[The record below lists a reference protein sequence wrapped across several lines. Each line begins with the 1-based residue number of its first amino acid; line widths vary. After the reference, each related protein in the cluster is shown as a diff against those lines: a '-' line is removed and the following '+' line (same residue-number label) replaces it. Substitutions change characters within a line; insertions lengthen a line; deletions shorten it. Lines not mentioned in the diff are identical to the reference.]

1 MNPRPRRMSV
11 RAAAYARAFPAF
23 AALTTDQLLEVIEET
38 NVARALAARGEHE
51 AAEAHFRTV
60 VTRLGIAAEV
70 DHLTAAALR
79 GEIGDQS

>member
-38 NVARALAARGEHE
+38 NVVRALAARGEHD
-51 AAEAHFRTV
+51 AAEAHFRAV

-70 DHLTAAALR
+70 DHLTAAAL
-79 GEIGDQS
+79 GEIGDLT